1 LALIRPQPSALWIYL
16 PERSISLK
24 TTLDGSKEQLLD
36 ALQDRLGPGAAERFE
51 QFVTEMRQARG
62 SLIEYQPLS
71 NSDGE

>member
-51 QFVTEMRQARG
+51 LTEMRQARG

>member
-1 LALIRPQPSALWIYL
+1 
-16 PERSISLK
+16 LK
-24 TTLDGSKEQLLD
+24 TTLDGSKEELLD

-62 SLIEYQPLS
+62 GLIEYQSLS